1 MWSDNETTEDLLGFK
16 VHAELLLEVI
26 KDDEVLPVS
35 IGVFGDWGSGKS
47 SILQMIYQKLL
58 SENQDLKD
66 GTLALYFNGWVFEG
80 YDDAK
85 AALLETILSEFEKN
99 KKLWDEIAG
108 EVTKLRK
115 SVKWMRAIGLGFR
128 KIVLPATAAY
138 FTSGLSLIPYLA
150 SELQK
155 LKPEEIAA
163 QLQGQGAED
172 FIKSIVKEKE
182 PEQESM
188 VVREFREDFRDLI
201 KKSKISKLVVII
213 DDLDRCTYER
223 IIDNLEA
230 IKLFLNVENTAFI
243 IGADPR
249 IVSHAIAHHY
259 KVKLEDFSNEST
271 ARNQKLITDYLEKLI
286 QIPYN
291 LPRLSDHEVETYLS
305 LLFCKRE
312 GKKSYSKVLEAF
324 YDSRKK
330 NRYTIFGLADMIP
343 MLDATEKSVLEKSIG
358 LIASLAP
365 VITEGLNGN
374 PRQIKRFM
382 NTFLLRRKLAD
393 VANIKDIRVDILAKL
408 MVLEYSFP
416 DLFIELYQW
425 QATSKGFA
433 AKLAKIEKAAS
444 EGKPIIEE
452 GINGFWKSDS
462 MKKWLVIEP
471 QLGVIDLSDY
481 FWLSRD
487 QLFSSISGSSLIPPH
502 IRTLFKSLIEYSSE
516 KILHSTIENEVIK
529 ESPQNMAFMYTLL
542 EKELM
547 TEPGKP
553 ELHKVFFALMGKKV
567 ENSFDSY
574 KKAISKISDH
584 EDINFSISIPLL
596 SLIKTNPE
604 LEELKNI
611 FKPDTKIDK
620 ALKRK

>member
-16 VHAELLLEVI
+16 VHADLLLEVI
-26 KDDEVLPVS
+26 KDEEVLPVS

-47 SILQMIYQKLL
+47 SILQMIYQELH
-58 SENQDLKD
+58 SEEEDLKD
-66 GTLALYFNGWVFEG
+66 GTLVLYFNGWVFEG

-85 AALLETILSEFEKN
+85 AALLETILREFEKN
-99 KKLWDEIAG
+99 KKLCARIEDQI
-108 EVTKLRK
+108 TKLRK
-115 SVKWMRAIGLGFR
+115 SVSWMRAIGLGFR
-128 KIVLPATAAY
+128 KIVLPAAAAY
-138 FTSGLSLIPYLA
+138 FTGGLSLIPYLTG
-150 SELQK
+150 ELQK

-163 QLQGQGAED
+163 KLQGEGAEE
-172 FIKSIVKEKE
+172 FIKSIMKEKDH
-182 PEQESM
+182 EQESIA
-188 VVREFREDFRDLI
+188 VREFRDDFKKLI
-201 KKSKISKLVVII
+201 KKSQISKLVVII

-259 KVKLEDFSNEST
+259 KVKLEDFSNESS
-271 ARNQKLITDYLEKLI
+271 AKNQKLINDYLEKLI

-312 GKKSYSKVLEAF
+312 GKKSYAKILEAF
-324 YDSRKK
+324 YESRKK
-330 NRYTIFGLADMIP
+330 NRYTIFGLADMMPI
-343 MLDATEKSVLEKSIG
+343 LDTAEKPALEKSIG
-358 LIASLAP
+358 LIASLSP

-393 VANIKDIRVDILAKL
+393 VANIKDLRTDILAKL

-425 QATSKGFA
+425 QAAGKEFA
-433 AKLAKIEKAAS
+433 EKLGKIEKTAAD
-444 EGKPIIEE
+444 GKAVNED
-452 GINGFWKSDS
+452 GISGFWKSDS
-462 MKKWLVIEP
+462 LKKWLVIEP
-471 QLGVIDLSDY
+471 QLGTIDLSDY

-502 IRTLFKSLIEYSSE
+502 IRSLFRSLVEYPSETLLQA
-516 KILHSTIENEVIK
+516 TIQNDVLT
-529 ESPQNMAFMYTLL
+529 ESPQNTAFLFTLL

-547 TEPGKP
+547 TEPGKLA
-553 ELHKVFFALMGKKV
+553 LHKVFFALMGKKV
-567 ENSFDSY
+567 ENSFESY
-574 KKAISKISDH
+574 KKTIGKIPD
-584 EDINFSISIPLL
+584 EQINFSIATPLL
-596 SLIKTNPE
+596 SLVKANPE

-611 FKPDTKIDK
+611 FKPDSKVDK